1 MQSSF
6 EWLLSTAE
14 HEKLCGNR
22 AGPSAK
28 AKYSPV
34 TDSEPVT
41 LGKGEKN
48 PCEGSE
54 IVTETARLQAVEGR

>member
-14 HEKLCGNR
+14 HEKLCGNPP
-22 AGPSAK
+22 GPSGK

-34 TDSEPVT
+34 TDSEPV
-41 LGKGEKN
+41 
-48 PCEGSE
+48 P
-54 IVTETARLQAVEGR
+54 